1 MGFKAKLEI
10 DKFDDYMKLVSQG
23 SEKTIIEKP
32 YEVEKIIT
40 KEEEPVC
47 PFCGGESLVLAG
59 FDTHSVFLNGNREMP
74 TQSISIMCNDCNMI
88 HQQHRSKASR
98 YQK

>member
-1 MGFKAKLEI
+1 MFKAKIEI

-23 SEKTIIEKP
+23 SEKTIIKEP
-32 YEVEKIIT
+32 VEKLVEIT
-40 KEEEPVC
+40 KEENPIC
-47 PFCGGESLVLAG
+47 PFCGGESLVLTG
-59 FDTHSVFLNGNREMP
+59 FDTHSVFLNGNKEIP
-74 TQSISIMCNDCNMI
+74 TQSISIMCDDCNMI